1 MPSPHEFDYSVPYDI
16 MVGVWTGV
24 TITYGPTGHY
34 LSTAASNVVIYWHK
48 AHELM
53 HFRQVEQDGIAPL
66 KDENFKA
73 NLNAVRSSKLFQN
86 KKSHNLSQ
94 LSSSMDQLKDAKYLE
109 SIADVMVMEFDLH
122 VFGKHASG
130 SSSVMDVTGV
140 NSRPDTYLFHLR
152 RKDGA
157 QSWFNN
163 QYFTNAN
170 ERQII
175 GPQLD
180 KDGNIQMVLAQ
191 TFSRVSYEVP
201 EKYKHELKA

>member
-73 NLNAVRSSKLFQN
+73 NLNAVRSSKLFQS

-94 LSSSMDQLKDAKYLE
+94 LSSSM
-109 SIADVMVMEFDLH
+109 
-122 VFGKHASG
+122 
-130 SSSVMDVTGV
+130 
-140 NSRPDTYLFHLR
+140 
-152 RKDGA
+152 
-157 QSWFNN
+157 
-163 QYFTNAN
+163 
-170 ERQII
+170 
-175 GPQLD
+175 
-180 KDGNIQMVLAQ
+180 
-191 TFSRVSYEVP
+191 
-201 EKYKHELKA
+201 